1 MSEPAFEFKH
11 VDRLAASTFQHLNRL
26 AVSTLLAAL
35 IAGLFAVRA
44 SELSQARIEGAPSW
58 SGPSSAVVVV
68 PPPAS
73 PAKLALFATSGEP
86 TPAARVAAGPRPAP
100 LLLAHPA
107 RIGRT
112 VAVDDTA
119 ELARAF
125 QRMGYRLDGADD
137 GGVAVPRVIVSAL
150 PPDLPRLDEIDL
162 RKTVFAQLL
171 LPLVL
176 QVNEM
181 LLEQRQRLAALRD
194 KLDGGGNLSA
204 REQKWVDD
212 LAAYYKADP
221 DDLGGLLER
230 VDIVPPSLALAQAA
244 LESGWGT
251 SRVAREGNAVFGQYG
266 YDQSAESPTDGGPT
280 QAVYRLR
287 AFGGLIE
294 AVLAYAHNLNT
305 HRAYRAFR
313 AERAAARA
321 DGRDLDGYAL
331 AGLLT
336 RYSTR
341 GEGYVSD
348 LRRLMRQNDL
358 DAYDNAWLVAGKVT
372 HVVFNEA

>member
-1 MSEPAFEFKH
+1 MRESAFEFKC
-11 VDRLAASTFQHLNRL
+11 VNRLSASTVEHLNRL
-26 AVSTLLAAL
+26 AANTLFVAV
-35 IAGLFAVRA
+35 IAGLLAVRGP
-44 SELSQARIEGAPSW
+44 ELSQARIDGAPSW
-58 SGPSSAVVVV
+58 SGLSYAVVAV

-73 PAKLALFATSGEP
+73 SAKFALFATSGDP
-86 TPAARVAAGPRPAP
+86 TPVARAAAEPQAP
-100 LLLAHPA
+100 PSPLVHPA
-107 RIGRT
+107 GIGKT

-119 ELARAF
+119 QLAKAF

-137 GGVAVPRVIVSAL
+137 GGVAVPRVIASAL
-150 PPDLPRLDEIDL
+150 PPDLHHLGEIDL

-221 DDLGGLLER
+221 DDLDGLLER
-230 VDIVPPSLALAQAA
+230 VDIIPPSLALAQAA

-251 SRVAREGNAVFGQYG
+251 SRVAREGHAVFGEYG
-266 YDQSAESPTDGGPT
+266 FDQNADTPPSGAATE
-280 QAVYRLR
+280 AVYRLR
-287 AFGGLIE
+287 TFGGLME

-321 DGRDLDGYAL
+321 EGRTVDGYAL
-331 AGLLT
+331 AGQLT

-341 GEGYVSD
+341 GEGYVRD
-348 LRRLMRQNDL
+348 VRRVMLQNDF
-358 DAYDNAWLVAGKVT
+358 DTYDNARLAAGKVT